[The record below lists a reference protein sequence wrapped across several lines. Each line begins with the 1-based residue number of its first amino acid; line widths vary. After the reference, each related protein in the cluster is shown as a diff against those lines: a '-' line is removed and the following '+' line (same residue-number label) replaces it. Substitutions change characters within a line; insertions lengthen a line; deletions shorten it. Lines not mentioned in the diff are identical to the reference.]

1 MPPLYGPGGNY
12 QQVKKFIYSFWGG
25 GISLFTLF
33 VYKRKKHTK
42 TGYHQ
47 WKDEQSLIRSSMHT
61 GSNKSFDEMD

>member
-12 QQVKKFIYSFWGG
+12 QQVKKFIYSFFFGG
-25 GISLFTLF
+25 GGMSLFTLF

-47 WKDEQSLIRSSMHT
+47 WKNEH
-61 GSNKSFDEMD
+61 